1 VTNPGWSPPSAP
13 HQGNAGPPWAG
24 GPATAIPPQRRRWR
38 LAAVLVALNMGS
50 VAAAATIAFAIGR
63 DSGPVTSDPPTPSA
77 AAASPGVSPADAAA
91 AKEKVC
97 HAIDAGQRGIGDM
110 GGIVTNGD
118 LNIPVVLR
126 KINTIM
132 AVNDSLSP
140 AVPAAVSDAAK
151 QYAATA
157 TDLTT
162 AALAHAPF
170 DQLVQLT
177 DNGNDALHTLLDACG
192 LPH

>member
-1 VTNPGWSPPSAP
+1 MTNPGWSTPSAP
-13 HQGNAGPPWAG
+13 YQGNAGPPWAG
-24 GPATAIPPQRRRWR
+24 GPATPIPPQRRRWG
-38 LAAVLVALNMGS
+38 LLVAMLVAVNIGS
-50 VAAAATIAFAIGR
+50 VAAAATIAYAVGR
-63 DSGPVTSDPPTPSA
+63 DSGPVRSDSPSTA
-77 AAASPGVSPADAAA
+77 PASPGVSAADAAA

-126 KINTIM
+126 KMNTIM

-140 AVPAAVSDAAK
+140 AVPADVSDAAK

-162 AALAHAPF
+162 AALAHAPV
-170 DQLVQLT
+170 DQLVELAKT
-177 DNGNDALHTLLDACG
+177 GNSAVDALYDACG

>member
-1 VTNPGWSPPSAP
+1 MSA
-13 HQGNAGPPWAG
+13 
-24 GPATAIPPQRRRWR
+24 
-38 LAAVLVALNMGS
+38 
-50 VAAAATIAFAIGR
+50 
-63 DSGPVTSDPPTPSA
+63 
-77 AAASPGVSPADAAA
+77 ADAAA

-126 KINTIM
+126 KMNTIM

-140 AVPAAVSDAAK
+140 AVPADVSDAAK

-162 AALAHAPF
+162 AALAHAPV
-170 DQLVQLT
+170 DQLVELT
-177 DNGNDALHTLLDACG
+177 KTGNSAVDALY
-192 LPH
+192 

>member
-1 VTNPGWSPPSAP
+1 VTNPGWSPPSAL
-13 HQGNAGPPWAG
+13 HQGNAGPPWSG
-24 GPATAIPPQRRRWR
+24 GPPATPIPPQRRRWGV
-38 LAAVLVALNMGS
+38 AAMLVALNIGS
-50 VAAAATIAFAIGR
+50 IAAAATIAYAIGR
-63 DSGPVTSDPPTPSA
+63 DSGSVKSDPQTTV
-77 AAASPGVSPADAAA
+77 AASSPDVSASDAAA

-126 KINTIM
+126 KMNTIM

-140 AVPAAVSDAAK
+140 AVPADVSDAAK
-151 QYAATA
+151 KYVATA

-162 AALAHAPF
+162 AALAHAPV
-170 DQLVQLT
+170 DQLVDLAKT
-177 DNGNDALHTLLDACG
+177 GNIAVDAFYDACG